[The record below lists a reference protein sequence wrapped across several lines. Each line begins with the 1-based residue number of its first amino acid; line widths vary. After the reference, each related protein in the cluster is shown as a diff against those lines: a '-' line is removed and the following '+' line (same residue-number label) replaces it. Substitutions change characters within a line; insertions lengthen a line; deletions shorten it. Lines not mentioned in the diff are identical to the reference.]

1 MAGYGFCRVEVYARK
16 SRSKSRSFRTS
27 SEVLDEVERVEGN
40 MPHVANPKKPR
51 VVDGCSIEEL
61 RAAHDAVNEATQ
73 TLSSGKSRKIRS
85 TQNTLAC
92 AVLSYP
98 VAVADLAKGGKE
110 AQDLYYAWRRDAVS
124 FMKKE
129 WGDDYKCAVQH
140 VDEKFPHLHIYAVRD
155 DFDAKENHP
164 GYKAQKEALDAG
176 ESQKTAEIAG
186 AYALKDFLNRYHDA
200 VGQKYGMSR
209 HGPKKKRETRKEW
222 VQRQQA
228 ADDYA
233 DILRNRDA
241 YKEEIRGEVAAEWAE
256 TSVVGKVLVAKAK
269 VDEDALK
276 KGVRAAVKKD
286 RIAYGRQFENAEKAV
301 KKSVEKRQKVEKENA
316 ALKAENRQFSAL
328 SGDYEMRM
336 AQAELVMADT
346 IEGLREVAYEGKS
359 TKAYEK
365 LSSACEHVHETHE
378 ADSNV
383 FKSLIKDVRQ
393 ICKEVRENVPNVF
406 KKFFGWTPEARAEK
420 EARDREVERIRE
432 EAKRAAKTAENSQK
446 VERKDAPTPSF
457 PSR

>member
-1 MAGYGFCRVEVYARK
+1 
-16 SRSKSRSFRTS
+16 
-27 SEVLDEVERVEGN
+27 
-40 MPHVANPKKPR
+40 
-51 VVDGCSIEEL
+51 
-61 RAAHDAVNEATQ
+61 VNEATQ

-110 AQDLYYAWRRDAVS
+110 AQDLYYSWRRDAVD
-124 FMKKE
+124 FMRRE

-140 VDEKFPHLHIYAVRD
+140 VDEKFPHLHVYAVRD

-164 GYKAQKEALDAG
+164 GYKAQKEALEAG

-186 AYALKDFLNRYHDA
+186 AYALKDFLNRYHNA

-209 HGPKKKRETRKEW
+209 HGPKKKRESRKEW

-241 YKEEIRGEVAAEWAE
+241 YKEEIKAEIAKEWAE

-269 VDEDALK
+269 VDES
-276 KGVRAAVKKD
+276 AVKEQVLAARKRD
-286 RIAYGRQFENAEKAV
+286 KIAYGRQVENAEKAV
-301 KKSVEKRQKVEKENA
+301 RKSVEKRKKVEKENV
-316 ALKAENRQFSAL
+316 ALLAENRQFSAL
-328 SGDYEMRM
+328 SSDYETRM
-336 AQAELVMADT
+336 AQTELVMTDA

-365 LSSACEHVHETHE
+365 LSSACEYVHETHE

-393 ICKEVRENVPNVF
+393 ICKEVRENVPGVF
-406 KKFFGWTPEARAEK
+406 KRFFGWTPEQQAEK
-420 EARDREVERIRE
+420 AARDREVERIRE
-432 EAKRAAKTAENSQK
+432 EAKRAAKSAENRRKS
-446 VERKDAPTPSF
+446 ERKSPSS
-457 PSR
+457 PSPMSR